1 MAHFTHLVRLACPFP
16 LLEEWLRWWLNPL
29 QRVRQGSQELP
40 GHCWRT
46 GKLLCPRI
54 NLSEGIKTQPQC
66 SRQRVFTLQAPHFL
80 FRKHTTISHSVFPQG
95 SLLFVFVI
103 IRLILTCLCDSTGVH
118 TSIERGKTEVSIA
131 NLLKGKRDSHWFF
144 PLWPDFHLENRIL
157 TLCVP
162 EENDFFVCF
171 KFRNGFS
178 TGGMS

>member
-1 MAHFTHLVRLACPFP
+1 MSDKV
-16 LLEEWLRWWLNPL
+16 LRSS
-29 QRVRQGSQELP
+29 RAAAGGQGSSCAQEAISLRASKRS
-40 GHCWRT
+40 HNAAVSVFS
-46 GKLLCPRI
+46 LCKPHI
-54 NLSEGIKTQPQC
+54 SYLENTQP
-66 SRQRVFTLQAPHFL
+66 LP
-80 FRKHTTISHSVFPQG
+80 HSVFPQG

-171 KFRNGFS
+171 KFRNGFF